1 MQTEIQK
8 QPCLYKRAKT
18 GDIQYWQIQ
27 VDDTTIIKQSGK
39 LGTKKPIIHRE
50 VISTG
55 KNIGKSNETT
65 PRAQALMQMASD
77 WARKRD
83 EGYKSLVDLGIMEY
97 GDYVSKDG
105 QDLSLAE
112 MLQVQLPQFNTD
124 ANLNLKP
131 MLAPTKGWK
140 KGDKKNKYPKFA
152 EPKLDG
158 VRSTII
164 IDGLDINILS
174 RSGKPYDTLQHIV
187 AALKRGIAKGAFLK
201 TGKVILDGE
210 IYLHGLL
217 LEEINEAVK
226 KPNDNTP
233 KLQFWCYD
241 VPSKNGNQQERSYE
255 MLSLVADINEPE
267 ICFTVQYGVN
277 NDDDVEKLHNDWV
290 EKGFEGAMLKDPAGT
305 YQPGQ
310 RSSYWTKV
318 KMFDDSEFAFKNF
331 EFGQRGVEDL
341 VAVCWVDVNG
351 QLEEFRA
358 KMQGTLEMK
367 EKLYQ
372 RDDLEGRSL
381 TVKHF
386 GYSKY
391 GIPNLPTGKAFKL
404 LKDVDSK

>member
-1 MQTEIQK
+1 MELQEHPT
-8 QPCLYKRAKT
+8 LYKRAKT
-18 GDIQYWQIQ
+18 GDIQYWSIRIEDN
-27 VDDTTIIKQSGK
+27 VIIKQSGK
-39 LGTKKPIIHRE
+39 YGTLKPVTHRE
-50 VISTG
+50 VVSTG
-55 KNIGKSNETT
+55 KNLGKVNETT
-65 PRAQALMQMASD
+65 PRMQALMQAASD
-77 WARKRD
+77 WTRKRD
-83 EGYKSLVDLGIMEY
+83 EGYKSLFDLTITGSDDFSAVLKSALET
-97 GDYVSKDG
+97 
-105 QDLSLAE
+105 A
-112 MLQVQLPQFNTD
+112 LPEFNTD
-124 ANLNLKP
+124 ANDNPKP

-140 KGDKKNKYPKFA
+140 KGDKKNKYPRYA

-158 VRSTII
+158 VRTTLI
-164 IDGLDINILS
+164 IDGLNILILS
-174 RSGKPYDTLQHIV
+174 RSGKPYDTLEHIR
-187 AALKRGIAKGAFLK
+187 AAIIRAVAKGVFLK
-201 TGKVILDGE
+201 TGRVILDGE

-241 VPSKNGNQQERSYE
+241 LPSKKGTQQERTYD

-277 NDDDVEKLHNDWV
+277 SDEEVEKLHNEWV
-290 EKGFEGAMLKDPAGT
+290 DKGFEGAMLKDPAGT

-318 KMFDDSEFAFKNF
+318 KMFDDTEFPFKNF

-341 VAVCWVDVNG
+341 IAVCWVDVNG

-404 LKDVDSK
+404 LKDI